1 MEEETRAA
9 VAVEAVQSCG
19 TPAASEQ
26 RRAMKVPYRRLS
38 VASATNQCQRLPSSF
53 GTLGNVA
60 SRPKFILHASC
71 CLRSHCHRVVRIG
84 SRTGLHA
91 RKPRP
96 RPSIPE
102 RTSVPVSLHRRPG
115 PGREPVS
122 AGASAIP
129 GQVQKNSLAARRKWL
144 APLNVIGADKDRAM
158 ARFAAG
164 ETQLLI
170 ATTVI
175 EVGGD
180 VPAAPP

>member
-1 MEEETRAA
+1 M
-9 VAVEAVQSCG
+9 
-19 TPAASEQ
+19 
-26 RRAMKVPYRRLS
+26 
-38 VASATNQCQRLPSSF
+38 
-53 GTLGNVA
+53 
-60 SRPKFILHASC
+60 
-71 CLRSHCHRVVRIG
+71 
-84 SRTGLHA
+84 
-91 RKPRP
+91 
-96 RPSIPE
+96 
-102 RTSVPVSLHRRPG
+102 
-115 PGREPVS
+115 S
-122 AGASAIP
+122 AGASAS